1 MLIQSLIIAR
11 NTLIESLRQPI
22 FFVLIVVS
30 GLLQALNT
38 AASAFSMGYTDSAE
52 VHGDNKM
59 LLDVGLATVFVMG
72 MILAAFQ
79 ATAVISREIEDKT
92 ILTIVSKPIARP
104 TVVFGKY
111 LGVSAA
117 ILMAT
122 LVMVAFLLFGVRHE
136 VMTKAGDLM
145 DMPVILF
152 STGAVLIAVLVAGWT
167 NFFYGWSFPQI
178 AVVIMTPLVPA
189 AYLITLVFSKEW
201 ELQSIGTDFK
211 PQILLAC
218 LCLSM
223 AMLVLTAIAVAAS
236 TRLSQVMT
244 LVVCVGVFVLGLLS
258 NHILGKRAFLN
269 DFVGVVETAQ
279 PDRPEFADF
288 RAVGARF
295 NLTLTNFP
303 DQTLSPGTPIYYGP
317 SPQGLGMAVPTF
329 EPYTGDPTQE
339 RLLIASDTP
348 PGIMVKSTDRKS
360 LTIQNIGPRSL
371 AVQRPPRE
379 GDYLFTSPTRIN
391 PVALTAWSVVPN
403 MHFFWLLDAVSQ
415 NRTIPP
421 GHVVRIA
428 IYSVMQ
434 VGAFLCLAVIL
445 FQRRDV
451 G

>member
-1 MLIQSLIIAR
+1 MLLQTLIIAR
-11 NTLIESLRQPI
+11 NTLVESLRQPI
-22 FFVLIVVS
+22 FFVLIAVS

-38 AASAFSMGYTDSAE
+38 SASGYSMGYTDSAE
-52 VHGDNKM
+52 VHGDDKM
-59 LLDVGLATVFVMG
+59 LLDVGMATVFVMG
-72 MILAAFQ
+72 LILAAFQ

-104 TVVFGKY
+104 TVIFGKY

-117 ILMAT
+117 IMMAT
-122 LVMVAFLLFGVRHE
+122 LIMITFLMFGVRHE
-136 VMTKAGDLM
+136 VMTNAGDMM

-152 STGAVLIAVLVAGWT
+152 SCGAVLIAILVAGWT

-189 AYLITLVFSKEW
+189 AYLLTLAFSKEW
-201 ELQSIGTDFK
+201 ELQSLATDFK

-218 LCLSM
+218 LGLSM

-244 LVVCVGVFVLGLLS
+244 LVICVGVFVLGLLS
-258 NHILGKRAFLN
+258 NHFLGKRAFLN
-269 DFVGVVETAQ
+269 DYAAVVETAE

-288 RAVGARF
+288 RAVGARY
-295 NLTLTNFP
+295 NLTLSNFP
-303 DQTLSPGTPIYYGP
+303 KEALAPGTPIYYGP
-317 SPQGLGMAVPTF
+317 SPQGIGMAVPTF
-329 EPYTGDPTQE
+329 EPYTGDPAET
-339 RLLIASDTP
+339 RLLTASDTP
-348 PGIMVKSTDRKS
+348 PGIMVTSADRKS
-360 LTIQNIGPRSL
+360 LKIENIGARSL
-371 AVQRPPRE
+371 AVERPPRE
-379 GDYLFTSPTRIN
+379 GDYVFTSPTRIN
-391 PVALTAWSVVPN
+391 PIALTAWSVVPN

-421 GHVVRIA
+421 GHVFRIA
-428 IYSVMQ
+428 VYSITQ
-434 VGAFLCLAVIL
+434 IGAFLCLAVIL